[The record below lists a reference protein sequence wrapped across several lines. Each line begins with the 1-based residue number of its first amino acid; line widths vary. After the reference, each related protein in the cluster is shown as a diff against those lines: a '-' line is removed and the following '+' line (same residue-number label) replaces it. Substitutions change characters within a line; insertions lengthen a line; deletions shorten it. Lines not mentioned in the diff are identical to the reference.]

1 MGIES
6 DFIWFDGALVPYA
19 EAKVHVLTHTLHY
32 GVGVFEG
39 IRAYEQDDG
48 RAGIWRLR
56 EHLDRFLLSARM
68 CRMPT
73 PAWGVDALTE
83 ACLDVLDANG
93 FTSAYLRPLAF
104 LGAGAMGLGA
114 RTNPIQVVI
123 AAWRWGAY
131 MGEEGLA
138 RGVRLKTSSLVRSH
152 PNAALQSAK
161 VVGHYVNNIL
171 ARYEANDAG
180 FDEALMLDHHGFV
193 AEGTGENIFL
203 VDARGR
209 VVTPPLANVLPGIT
223 RRTVIELL
231 EHDGVEVVE
240 QFFGRDALYG
250 AREVFMVGTAAEVT
264 PIRDVDG
271 IAIDAPGPITQRVQS
286 VYLDAVRGRVP
297 WLRPYVTTRS

>member
-1 MGIES
+1 
-6 DFIWFDGALVPYA
+6 
-19 EAKVHVLTHTLHY
+19 
-32 GVGVFEG
+32 
-39 IRAYEQDDG
+39 
-48 RAGIWRLR
+48 
-56 EHLDRFLLSARM
+56 
-68 CRMPT
+68 
-73 PAWGVDALTE
+73 
-83 ACLDVLDANG
+83 
-93 FTSAYLRPLAF
+93 
-104 LGAGAMGLGA
+104 
-114 RTNPIQVVI
+114 
-123 AAWRWGAY
+123 